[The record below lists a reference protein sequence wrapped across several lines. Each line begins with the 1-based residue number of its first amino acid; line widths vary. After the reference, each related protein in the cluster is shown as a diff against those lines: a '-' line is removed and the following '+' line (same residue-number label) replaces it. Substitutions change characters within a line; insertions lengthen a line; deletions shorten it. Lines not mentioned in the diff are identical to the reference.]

1 MQSQSGDES
10 PSSASSADILQ
21 GLRAALADLP
31 RLLRRGDATPAAS
44 SWLEQPTGARLAACI
59 ITIIIGGAAY
69 GMALGLWRA
78 PLMGAFVAVKL
89 PLLIF
94 LTLATNALLS
104 GLLAQLMGSGLG
116 FRQTFLALLMSF
128 ALFSLITGAL
138 APVAALMAW
147 QAPPPGTP
155 GSQTAYQLIL
165 LLQTALIAY
174 AGVVAHRR
182 FLPLLVAAS
191 ATPQAGRR
199 VFAAWL
205 AGNLF
210 VGAQLSWN
218 LRPFFGQPG
227 RPVQFLRA
235 DWNAGTFYESIARN
249 ALGLLPS
256 GPGSGLAVIV
266 IILALTAGGV
276 AWAVRPRTS

>member
-1 MQSQSGDES
+1 MQSLNGSVSPDHSAATEDSG
-10 PSSASSADILQ
+10 
-21 GLRAALADLP
+21 GLLKALADLP
-31 RLLRRGDATPAAS
+31 HFLRRGRAHEAS
-44 SWLEQPTGARLAACI
+44 AWLEQPTVARLAACVL
-59 ITIIIGGAAY
+59 IIILGGAAY

-78 PLMGAFVAVKL
+78 PLMGAYVAAKL

-138 APVAALMAW
+138 APVAALFAS
-147 QAPPPGTP
+147 QATPPGMP

-174 AGVVAHRR
+174 AGVVSHRR

-191 ATPQAGRR
+191 DTPQAGRR
-199 VFAAWL
+199 VFVAWL

-249 ALGLLPS
+249 ALALLPS
-256 GPGSGLAVIV
+256 GPGPGLAGLVV
-266 IILALTAGGV
+266 LLALTTAV
-276 AWAVRPRTS
+276 LAWAVRPRAS